1 MSIKFEL
8 LIFNCLKCNKN
19 HEKDFNK
26 DLIKRLRSTNVLCDG
41 EINRFCLML
50 RKIVKK
56 EVKKNLDEIS

>member
-26 DLIKRLRSTNVLCDG
+26 DLIKRLGSTNVFCER
-41 EINRFCLML
+41 EINKFCLIL

-56 EVKKNLDEIS
+56 EIKKNLDEIS